1 MVEMKV
7 VLRAAL
13 RRYELTAA
21 GGGPEATRRRSITF
35 SPSGQTT
42 VVLHPRAPV
51 TAPAPAP
58 APAAAAVA
66 GAA

>member
-21 GGGPEATRRRSITF
+21 APGPESTRRRSITF

-51 TAPAPAP
+51 TAPVP
-58 APAAAAVA
+58 AAVA

>member
-1 MVEMKV
+1 MKV

-13 RRYELTAA
+13 RRYELTPAA
-21 GGGPEATRRRSITF
+21 PGPEATRRRSITF
-35 SPSGQTT
+35 SPSGETT

-51 TAPAPAP
+51 AAPAPE
-58 APAAAAVA
+58 AVA